1 MIPKKVIMSDNKTR
15 CQWCL
20 SDQIY
25 IDYHDNE
32 WGRPEY
38 DDRKLFEMINLEG
51 AQAGLSWITILKKR
65 ESYLKAFDNFEAEKI
80 VKYSDKK
87 LEKLKL
93 NPDIIRNRL
102 KIAAVRTNA
111 QAYLKIKESG
121 LSFSDYIWKYV
132 DGKPI
137 VNNFKTMADIP
148 ANTPGSDRMSKQMKK
163 DGFKFIGSTIAYA
176 FMQATGLVNDHVAS
190 CYLRS

>member
-1 MIPKKVIMSDNKTR
+1 MSDNKTR

>member
-1 MIPKKVIMSDNKTR
+1 MSDNKTR

-32 WGRPEY
+32 WGKPEY

-65 ESYLKAFDNFEAEKI
+65 AGYLKAFDNFDAEKI

-93 NPDIIRNRL
+93 NPGIIRNRL

-111 QAYLKIKESG
+111 EAYLKIKESG
-121 LSFSDYIWKYV
+121 RSFSDYIWDFV
-132 DGKPI
+132 DGKPVI
-137 VNNFKTMADIP
+137 NNFKTMADIP
-148 ANTPGSDRMSKQMKK
+148 ANTSASDRMSKQMKK
-163 DGFKFIGSTIAYA
+163 DGFKFLGTTIAYA
-176 FMQATGLVNDHVAS
+176 FMQATGMVNDHVTD
-190 CYLRS
+190 CYIRS